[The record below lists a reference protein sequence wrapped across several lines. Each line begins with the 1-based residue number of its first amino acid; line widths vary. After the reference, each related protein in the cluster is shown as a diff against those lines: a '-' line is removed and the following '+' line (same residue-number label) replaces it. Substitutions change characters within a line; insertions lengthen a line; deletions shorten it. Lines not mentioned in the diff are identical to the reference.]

1 MSTTHVGASFT
12 LALNVSCA
20 LGESPVWVADRGLLI
35 FVDITGRRLYR
46 FDPQAKR
53 VEHVNVD
60 EDIGCVAVARGG
72 GYVAGMRTGIWLLN
86 ESGNKRRKLADNP
99 EDNSISRFND
109 GRVDPVGRYLSGT
122 LDESKKTGNAG
133 LYRCDTRGLVK
144 VSDGFMTSN
153 GLAFSPDG
161 RTMYFSDT
169 PRFVIYR
176 FDYDPAT
183 GEAANRREFVRIE
196 PTATD
201 RGRPDGA
208 AVDADGCYW
217 TALYEGSRVAR
228 YDPTGQLMSTHSLPV
243 RCPTMPA
250 FGGADMK
257 TLFVTT
263 AREKNVVAGALAA
276 TSAAGSAA
284 ATGAV
289 SAASGGAG
297 AAGPGPGGGVY
308 SLHVDVPGLPNPL
321 FDPQI

>member
-1 MSTTHVGASFT
+1 VCREKSPVELPCAVACTRWPLHGAISVNTSNVGPGFA
-12 LALNVSCA
+12 LALDVNCA
-20 LGESPVWVADRGLLI
+20 LGESPVWVPERGLLI

-46 FDPQAKR
+46 FDPDSNR
-53 VEHVNVD
+53 VEHTNVD

-72 GYVAGMRTGIWLLN
+72 GYVAGMRTGLWLLN
-86 ESGNKRRKLADNP
+86 EAGTKRRKLADNP
-99 EDNSISRFND
+99 EDHATSRFND
-109 GRVDPVGRYLSGT
+109 GRVDPVGRYLTGT
-122 LDESKKTGNAG
+122 LDEPKAGGRAG
-133 LYRCDTRGLVK
+133 LYRYDSRGLAK

-161 RTMYFSDT
+161 RTLYFSDT
-169 PRFVIYR
+169 PRFVVYR
-176 FDYDPAT
+176 FDYDPQT
-183 GEAANRREFVRIE
+183 GEADNRREFIRIE

-228 YDPTGQLMSTHSLPV
+228 FDPTGQLMSTHVLPV

-263 AREKNVVAGALAA
+263 ARDKNAPGA
-276 TSAAGSAA
+276 
-284 ATGAV
+284 
-289 SAASGGAG
+289 
-297 AAGPGPGGGVY
+297 GGGVY
-308 SLHVDVPGLPNPL
+308 CLRVDVPGIPNPL

>member
-1 MSTTHVGASFT
+1 MSTTNVGASFT
-12 LALNVSCA
+12 LALDVNCA
-20 LGESPVWVADRGLLI
+20 LGESPVWVPDRGLLI

-46 FDPQAKR
+46 FDPHANR

-72 GYVAGMRTGIWLLN
+72 GYVAGMRSGIWLLN

-99 EDNSISRFND
+99 EDHSISRFND

-133 LYRCDTRGLVK
+133 LYRFDTRGLAK
-144 VSDGFMTSN
+144 VGDGFMTSN

-161 RTMYFSDT
+161 RTLYFSDT
-169 PRFVIYR
+169 PRFVVYR

-183 GEAANRREFVRIE
+183 GEAANRREFIRRE

-217 TALYEGSRVAR
+217 TSLFEGSRVAR

-263 AREKNVVAGALAA
+263 ARDKNAVAAGGGAAAAVTGVAGRAGTAA
-276 TSAAGSAA
+276 
-284 ATGAV
+284 
-289 SAASGGAG
+289 
-297 AAGPGPGGGVY
+297 PGPGGGVY
-308 SLHVDVPGLPNPL
+308 SLRVEVPGLPNPL

>member
-1 MSTTHVGASFT
+1 VNTSNAGASFT
-12 LALNVSCA
+12 LALDVNCA
-20 LGESPVWVADRGLLI
+20 LGESPVWVPDRGLLI

-46 FDPQAKR
+46 FDPNSNSL
-53 VEHVNVD
+53 EHVNVD

-86 ESGNKRRKLADNP
+86 ESGTKRRKLADNP
-99 EDNSISRFND
+99 EDNSTSRFND
-109 GRVDPVGRYLSGT
+109 GRVDPAGRYLAGT
-122 LDESKKTGNAG
+122 LDETKKNGHAG
-133 LYRCDTRGLVK
+133 LYRCDTRGLAKLSEGV
-144 VSDGFMTSN
+144 MTSN

-161 RTMYFSDT
+161 RTLYFSDT
-169 PRFVIYR
+169 PRFVVYR
-176 FDYDPAT
+176 FDYDPET
-183 GEAANRREFVRIE
+183 GKAENRREFIRIE

-243 RCPTMPA
+243 RCVTMPA

-263 AREKNVVAGALAA
+263 ARDKNA
-276 TSAAGSAA
+276 AAGGTASTGPAA
-284 ATGAV
+284 
-289 SAASGGAG
+289 
-297 AAGPGPGGGVY
+297 PGVGGGVY
-308 SLHVDVPGLPNPL
+308 SLRVDVPGIPNPL
-321 FDPQI
+321 FDPQL

>member
-1 MSTTHVGASFT
+1 MPQSLRALLRLRRSIDVNTSNVGASFT
-12 LALNVSCA
+12 LALDVNCA
-20 LGESPVWVADRGLLI
+20 LGESPVWVPDRGLLI

-46 FDPQAKR
+46 FDPNANSVQ
-53 VEHVNVD
+53 HVNVD

-86 ESGNKRRKLADNP
+86 ESGTKRRKLADNP
-99 EDNSISRFND
+99 EDNSTSRFND
-109 GRVDPVGRYLSGT
+109 GRVDPAGRYLAGT
-122 LDESKKTGNAG
+122 LDETKKNGHAG
-133 LYRCDTRGLVK
+133 LYRCDTRGLAKLSEGV
-144 VSDGFMTSN
+144 MTSN

-161 RTMYFSDT
+161 RTLYFSDT
-169 PRFVIYR
+169 PRFVVYR
-176 FDYDPAT
+176 FDYDPET
-183 GEAANRREFVRIE
+183 GNAENRREFIRIE

-243 RCPTMPA
+243 RCVTMPA

-263 AREKNVVAGALAA
+263 ARDKNAAAGA
-276 TSAAGSAA
+276 G
-284 ATGAV
+284 
-289 SAASGGAG
+289 G
-297 AAGPGPGGGVY
+297 AAGTGQAAPGVGGGLY
-308 SLHVDVPGLPNPL
+308 SLRVDVPGIPNPL
-321 FDPQI
+321 FDPHL

>member
-1 MSTTHVGASFT
+1 MSTTNVGASFT
-12 LALNVSCA
+12 LALDVNCA
-20 LGESPVWVADRGLLI
+20 LGESPVWVPDRGLLI

-46 FDPQAKR
+46 FDPHANR

-72 GYVAGMRTGIWLLN
+72 GYVAGMRSGIWLLN

-99 EDNSISRFND
+99 EDHSISRFND

-133 LYRCDTRGLVK
+133 LYRFDTRGLAK
-144 VSDGFMTSN
+144 VGDGFMTSN

-161 RTMYFSDT
+161 RTLYFSDT
-169 PRFVIYR
+169 PRFVVYR

-183 GEAANRREFVRIE
+183 GEAANRREFIRLE

-208 AVDADGCYW
+208 AVDADG
-217 TALYEGSRVAR
+217 
-228 YDPTGQLMSTHSLPV
+228 
-243 RCPTMPA
+243 
-250 FGGADMK
+250 K

-263 AREKNVVAGALAA
+263 ARDKNAVAAGGGAAAAVTGVAGRVGTAA
-276 TSAAGSAA
+276 
-284 ATGAV
+284 
-289 SAASGGAG
+289 
-297 AAGPGPGGGVY
+297 PGPGGGVY
-308 SLHVDVPGLPNPL
+308 SLRVEVPGLPNPL